1 MKWRTSCHVDS
12 LSRVVNG
19 IEQNT
24 FEQVLALEQER
35 DINIVKIREALE
47 KEPNS
52 FQSFQLVD
60 GLRCTKKCY
69 YLYYIIL
76 RSKYYGFKRHPSK
89 P

>member
-1 MKWRTSCHVDS
+1 MS

-24 FEQVLALEQER
+24 FELVLALEQES
-35 DINIVKIREALE
+35 DIDIVKIREALE

-60 GLRCTKKCY
+60 GLRYTKKMFGEKIY
-69 YLYYIIL
+69 YSTFQIL
-76 RSKYYGFKRHPSK
+76 SNQASSEQTMI
-89 P
+89 